1 MSEEQNAAVYRR
13 WFDEGCSQ
21 GNVDLV
27 DALYS
32 DEYVTHSL
40 PPDLPP
46 TRDGLKL
53 FITALRAGLPDL
65 QVPVHQVV
73 AEGDRVMGRLS
84 LLGTH
89 NGTLLGIARTG
100 KHVDVGLMIIARFD
114 NSGLWVEDW
123 SAWDQL
129 GLLQQLGA
137 VPAPAA
143 R

>member
-21 GNVDLV
+21 GSVDLV
-27 DALYS
+27 DELYS
-32 DEYVTHSL
+32 QEYVTHSL

-65 QVPVHQVV
+65 RVPVHEMV
-73 AEGDRVMGRLS
+73 AEGGRVMGRLS
-84 LLGTH
+84 LEGTH
-89 NGTLLGIARTG
+89 TGTLLGVPATG

-114 NSGLWVEDW
+114 DSGLWVEDW

-137 VPAPAA
+137 VPAPAG

>member
-21 GNVDLV
+21 GNIDLV
-27 DALYS
+27 DELYS

-65 QVPVHQVV
+65 QVPVHAVV

-84 LLGTH
+84 LRGTH
-89 NGTLLGIARTG
+89 NGTLLGIPPTG

-114 NSGLWVEDW
+114 GAGLWVEDW

-137 VPAPAA
+137 VPAPAS